1 MFVAHKT
8 FGRFC
13 MATTLWFFVFFCLTF
28 VSFLA
33 LRLQSCSFHFD
44 HSDLYIC
51 IWAHNSQAGKCTYTY
66 FCNHLFS
73 VLQRCWTWYLY
84 HSDNFVL
91 NWSSCFAVVWRWIHD
106 SVNSS
111 DPSPVVLARSQ
122 IVCSRMLATAEKRRH
137 ASLTVS
143 GVRGFYSLLS
153 NVVSVTGHHPP
164 PAYKAATMI
173 VQLCIHQT
181 VTPLGD

>member
-13 MATTLWFFVFFCLTF
+13 MATTLWFVVFFCLTF

-66 FCNHLFS
+66 FSLVFRFAALLDLAFIPQRQLRLELVVMLCWSIAIAASCCTLASCTSSIRSIS
-73 VLQRCWTWYLY
+73 V
-84 HSDNFVL
+84 
-91 NWSSCFAVVWRWIHD
+91 
-106 SVNSS
+106 
-111 DPSPVVLARSQ
+111 
-122 IVCSRMLATAEKRRH
+122 
-137 ASLTVS
+137 
-143 GVRGFYSLLS
+143 
-153 NVVSVTGHHPP
+153 
-164 PAYKAATMI
+164 
-173 VQLCIHQT
+173 CIRA
-181 VTPLGD
+181 L

>member
-13 MATTLWFFVFFCLTF
+13 MATTLWFVVFFCLTF

-91 NWSSCFAVVWRWIHD
+91 NWSSCFAGQLQLPPPVARYFVYFFHPLYFSMYQ
-106 SVNSS
+106 SVIMTWTN
-111 DPSPVVLARSQ
+111 
-122 IVCSRMLATAEKRRH
+122 M
-137 ASLTVS
+137 
-143 GVRGFYSLLS
+143 
-153 NVVSVTGHHPP
+153 VVS
-164 PAYKAATMI
+164 
-173 VQLCIHQT
+173 
-181 VTPLGD
+181 